1 MSSTLYFSIILF
13 LYLQLIELPIRLL
26 QFLSLV
32 IERKKKYFENLFA
45 SCALLLVVKVLI
57 LWQRHQK
64 CDENA
69 IVLWFGS
76 TDSLQFQKVISYTKF
91 YHFLGR
97 SGIYQYLLG
106 YGRCYVFEQVD
117 IWRRMVDPSWR
128 FHCI

>member
-13 LYLQLIELPIRLL
+13 LYFQLIELPIRLL

-32 IERKKKYFENLFA
+32 NERKKIFRKFVRLLCTFA
-45 SCALLLVVKVLI
+45 CSEGPHT
-57 LWQRHQK
+57 WQRHQK

-76 TDSLQFQKVISYTKF
+76 TDSLQFQKVISCTKF

-117 IWRRMVDPSWR
+117 IWRHMVDPSWR